1 MRTWTERYPG
11 RLEYEL
17 ERFAER
23 GLDFGVEE
31 DLLAGQGRVVLRGS
45 IIHQGDEVGIEVRYP
60 DLFPFLRPE
69 VLAPGLV
76 LGRHQNPYA
85 GNLCLLDRSTRA
97 WKPSYDAAW
106 LVAEKVPYLLAL
118 IESGEEAMRE
128 VEAPQ
133 GEPFSNYF
141 PTGVPGAAIFVPEAM
156 RGVPAEA
163 LTGSGRIRAA
173 GPLGLQ
179 LRGAVVEL
187 VEKRRR
193 KTHTLASAE
202 PIIAARFPGDTLPF
216 RWARLEQLPS
226 ENTPVAL
233 LRAIETAQPGF
244 GSPPRQ
250 RVPGGSIAVSAAVFA
265 EEVRQGVYEDAW
277 IFVASVEGDDG
288 QTGLYVI
295 NGQRLSRRDI
305 EARLPDYVR
314 LGERRVALAGLGALG
329 AQLALE
335 LARAG
340 LGHLRGLDSDTV
352 EVGNTTRWVAG
363 LPAVGAFKTAVLAGR
378 IGMDHPFTSFE
389 QFPMLIGGS
398 AVEFEGREESEI
410 DLVDRFLADA
420 DLLIDATAE
429 IGVQQAL
436 AASSE
441 EIGLTQIFVSATEG
455 ARGGLVARIVPGEGG
470 CWHCLQLG
478 IEDGRIPLPGH
489 AEPLTLQPQGCNSL
503 TYTAASFDLL
513 PITAQAARVAASTL
527 AAEPDGSGSVAFV
540 CSLEPRLSPPEWQ
553 TVPIERHPDCP
564 RCGGSG

>member
-23 GLDFGVEE
+23 GLDFELDRG
-31 DLLAGQGRVVLRGS
+31 LLAGQGRVVLRGS
-45 IIHQGDEVGIEVRYP
+45 ITYAKEEVGVEVRYP
-60 DLFPFLRPE
+60 DLYPYVRPE

-76 LGRHQNPYA
+76 LERHQNPYA
-85 GNLCLLDRSTRA
+85 GNLCLLDRSTRS

-118 IESGEEAMRE
+118 IDAGEEAMRQAE
-128 VEAPQ
+128 VPQ
-133 GEPFSNYF
+133 GEPFSSYF

-156 RGVPAEA
+156 RQLPVEA
-163 LTGSGRIRAA
+163 VTGSGRIRAA
-173 GPLGLQ
+173 GNLGLQ

-202 PIIAARFPGDTLPF
+202 PIIAERFPGEMLSF
-216 RWARLEQLPS
+216 RWARIGQLPD
-226 ENTPVAL
+226 ENTPIAL
-233 LRAIETAQPGF
+233 LHAIEAAQPGF
-244 GSPPRQ
+244 GSPQRQ
-250 RVPGGSIAVSAAVFA
+250 RVAGGSLAVSAAVFA
-265 EEVRQGVYEDAW
+265 EEVQQGIYEDAW
-277 IFVASVEGDDG
+277 LFVVQFEGDDG
-288 QTGLYVI
+288 QSGRYVI

-305 EARLPDYVR
+305 EVRLPAYVR
-314 LGERRVALAGLGALG
+314 LGDRRVALAGLGALG

-335 LARAG
+335 LARSG
-340 LGHLRGLDSDTV
+340 LGHLRGLDFDTV
-352 EVGNTTRWVAG
+352 EVGNTSRWVAG

-378 IGMDHPFTSFE
+378 IQMEHPFTSFE
-389 QFPMLIGGS
+389 QFPMMLGGS
-398 AVEFEGREESEI
+398 AVAFEGRNETEI
-410 DLVDRFLADA
+410 DAVERFLADA

-436 AASSE
+436 AASAE
-441 EIGLTQIFVSATEG
+441 EIGLAQMFVSATEG

-470 CWHCLQLG
+470 CWMCLQLG
-478 IEDGRIPLPGH
+478 IEDGQVPLPGH

-503 TYTAASFDLL
+503 TYSAASFDLL

-527 AAEPDGSGSVAFV
+527 SAEPDEHGSVAFV
-540 CSLEPRLSPPEWQ
+540 CSLEPRLSPPEWKA
-553 TVPIERHPDCP
+553 VAIESHAECP
-564 RCGGSG
+564 RCGGSR